1 MSANSANAQSVSFAD
16 PSSRAVGSRDDSALS
31 DGARNTTHSDSPGT
45 NGERSHGVSGPRLR
59 AGGVVIRSVAGL
71 DVLYSP
77 SRYPAWKEDL
87 LCGIKSQ
94 YEFLLVSRR
103 RVPTSFT
110 IPAGKYEQHV
120 DKSSFEACALREI
133 CEEAGVTGE
142 VVSDLGWHKAMAK
155 DGCETRTR
163 FYAVLFKQELE
174 EWEEAGERQRSW
186 CRLEDAR
193 KLVAYNPIFTCL
205 FDKIEMQLFCG
216 HQRILDGGDEGIVIN
231 NSLHSVFEAAATP
244 PVLGDGGRHGDLLGG
259 IGETE
264 EKRQQGDMSVNQV
277 STAETPKATRSD
289 ESPNAVV
296 IGAGGNGYE
305 DCGRKGVIS
314 NSKGT
319 GYGGHCVTKLA
330 QRHRNNS
337 LSSDESDDGKD
348 KHSREQDNGDLL
360 DGIGETEEM
369 GVEGNVPLNQVSTAE
384 IPPAIRR
391 DESPNDVVM
400 VGGGGGYDGFG
411 RKGDEGGVAPTCAD
425 STAIA
430 CPSTPQSCPGQTRH
444 PQQDTLFSIE
454 DVFGETFSFYRNQVG
469 GHFCLVKP
477 SQESQRITF
486 EPLHVSSAV
495 GSSSQSREENCEG
508 VILKPFCQHEHG
520 FYVEMAKEKS
530 PLSSHMPKVY
540 GTKTLTHQQLSAMTA
555 EVDEIVR
562 EGRGLN
568 SPSLRPA
575 VSWESRMRSHD
586 YKRYIV
592 MEDLANLMD
601 APCIL
606 DLKMGYQQRSKRYT
620 TGKRE
625 RCNAKAKASTS
636 HALGFRICGLITED
650 RFHDKYWGRRLP
662 AEGVENALADFF
674 VHPRANHADR
684 SRLISSLLSQLH
696 DLQTTVASM
705 LHWRFWNTSLLF
717 LYDGKHLDTAPIV
730 RVIDFAHCT
739 RVSSATSDDEYA
751 CALGNVALFLETLL
765 EDGVGAAPI
774 LHRLVAPPPHAIQD
788 AEELEKFEQDV
799 DLGIAVDTP
808 SILNPAPLPPF
819 LSQGLEAPSSLRI

>member
-1 MSANSANAQSVSFAD
+1 MSATSATAHSVRFAD

-31 DGARNTTHSDSPGT
+31 DGARTTAHNDSPGT
-45 NGERSHGVSGPRLR
+45 SGERSNGVSGPRLR

-71 DVLYSP
+71 DALHSP
-77 SRYPAWKEDL
+77 SRYAAWKGDL

-110 IPAGKYEQHV
+110 IPAGKYEENV

-244 PVLGDGGRHGDLLGG
+244 PVLGDGGRHGDLLDG
-259 IGETE
+259 IGEDE
-264 EKRQQGDMSVNQV
+264 ETGQQGDMSVNQV
-277 STAETPKATRSD
+277 STADTPKATRSD

-330 QRHRNNS
+330 ESHRNS
-337 LSSDESDDGKD
+337 STSSDESDDGKD
-348 KHSREQDNGDLL
+348 RHSREQDHVDLL
-360 DGIGETEEM
+360 DGIGETEET
-369 GVEGNVPLNQVSTAE
+369 GVEGNIPLNQVSTAE
-384 IPPAIRR
+384 VPPAIRR

-411 RKGDEGGVAPTCAD
+411 EA
-425 STAIA
+425 
-430 CPSTPQSCPGQTRH
+430 
-444 PQQDTLFSIE
+444 
-454 DVFGETFSFYRNQVG
+454 FSFYRNQVG